1 MVSLAVV
8 LAILTAIGPVL
19 ELNAV
24 GLRIAA
30 PLIQQRLM
38 QMQKPPG
45 RIRGASHYPA
55 RVRIGGTNEAS
66 PPSCYHF
73 RCSE

>member
-1 MVSLAVV
+1 MVSLAVI
-8 LAILTAIGPVL
+8 LAVLTAIGPVL

-45 RIRGASHYPA
+45 RIRGASPYVG
-55 RVRIGGTNEAS
+55 RVNVPRNEAS